1 MASLLASAV
10 FFVGIHVLLAGTEVR
25 WKIVGKI
32 GEEAFQSIFGLLSL
46 GGILWLCRAY
56 GRAEYMELWG
66 QVQSMRWLALLLML
80 PAFWLVGLA
89 FTSPN
94 PTAVRGGAWLKE
106 NEPAR
111 GIERVTRHPFLWG
124 VVLWSVTH
132 LIYNGDLASTI
143 FFSTFLVLALRGPF
157 SIDRK
162 RNRVYGPD
170 WQRFAAVTSNVP
182 FMAIAQGRNK
192 FVFGEIGW
200 WPILVITALYAGFL
214 HLHQSFFG
222 VSPLPM

>member
-1 MASLLASAV
+1 MASLLGAAV
-10 FFVGIHVLLAGTEVR
+10 FFIGIHVLLSGTELR
-25 WKIVGKI
+25 WRITAKT
-32 GEEAFQSIFGLLSL
+32 GEEVFQSIFGLLSL
-46 GGILWLCRAY
+46 GGIIWLCRAY
-56 GRAEYMELWG
+56 GRAEYVELWG

-80 PAFWLVGLA
+80 PAFLLAGLA

-106 NEPAR
+106 SEPAK

-132 LIYNGDLASTI
+132 LIYNGDLASMI
-143 FFSTFLVLALRGPF
+143 FFGTFLVLALRGPF

-162 RNRVYGPD
+162 RKRVHGAD
-170 WQRFAAVTSNVP
+170 WERFAAATSNLP
-182 FMAIAQGRNK
+182 FLAIAQGRNR

-200 WPILVITALYAGFL
+200 WPILVILVLYAGFL
-214 HLHQSFFG
+214 HLHKTLFG